1 MDRHALFG
9 RLTAYFADKPGVS
22 GLVVF
27 GSFANGTNSRRSDLD
42 LVVIERTEKRFI
54 ERLTTEYLDLDETAG
69 VAVDVL
75 IYTPEEWEKK
85 RRDPFFA
92 NAPMEVIR

>member
-1 MDRHALFG
+1 MDRHTLFG
-9 RLTAYFADKPGVS
+9 RLRAYFEDKPGVV

-42 LVVIERTEKRFI
+42 LVVIERNEKRFV
-54 ERLTTEYLDLDETAG
+54 ERLTTQYLDLDETAG
-69 VAVDVL
+69 VPVDVL
-75 IYTPEEWEKK
+75 IYTPEEWERK
-85 RRDPFFA
+85 RREPFFA

>member
-9 RLTAYFADKPGVS
+9 RLKAYFADKPSVV

-42 LVVIERTEKRFI
+42 LVVIERSDKRFV

-69 VAVDVL
+69 VSVDVL
-75 IYTPEEWEKK
+75 IYTPEEWERKK
-85 RRDPFFA
+85 RDPFFA